1 MTAGAAIAHAHTRSW
16 LGIGYSLLFS
26 SLIGYGLWNRLITTY
41 SMSSI
46 VPYSLLVPVV
56 GIGGGVLVFGDPLTQ
71 QVLLGAALTILG
83 VGVITLRRPQLVE
96 MEQ

>member
-1 MTAGAAIAHAHTRSW
+1 M
-16 LGIGYSLLFS
+16 
-26 SLIGYGLWNRLITTY
+26 
-41 SMSSI
+41 
-46 VPYSLLVPVV
+46 PYSLLVPVV
-56 GIGGGVLVFGDPLTQ
+56 GIGGGVLAFGDPLTQ